1 LEAFLPPWHEFKNFI
16 LSEVTLLHSQTFT
29 NVIVHF
35 LIIVETVTSKVL
47 LQWRK
52 QMICCNM
59 WSFSMTVQPHTAQVA
74 VMSLAS
80 AGPAADATFG
90 RLLIPQ

>member
-1 LEAFLPPWHEFKNFI
+1 
-16 LSEVTLLHSQTFT
+16 
-29 NVIVHF
+29 
-35 LIIVETVTSKVL
+35 
-47 LQWRK
+47 
-52 QMICCNM
+52 
-59 WSFSMTVQPHTAQVA
+59 MTVQPHTAQVA